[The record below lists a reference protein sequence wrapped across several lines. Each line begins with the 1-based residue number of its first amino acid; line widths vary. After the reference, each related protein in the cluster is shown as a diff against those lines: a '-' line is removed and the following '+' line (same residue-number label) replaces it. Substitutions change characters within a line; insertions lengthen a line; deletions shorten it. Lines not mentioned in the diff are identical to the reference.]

1 MVEKGGENKN
11 EAVKVA
17 IRCRPMNQKEIE
29 QGHQQA
35 VTINK
40 ERKEMLV
47 KKPFTNEDPKQFT
60 FDMTYGEEA
69 L

>member
-1 MVEKGGENKN
+1 MVEKGGDNKN

-17 IRCRPMNQKEIE
+17 IRCRPMNSKEIE

-35 VTINK
+35 VTINQQ
-40 ERKEMLV
+40 RKEILV
-47 KKPFTNEDPKQFT
+47 QKPFTSEEPKQFT